1 MEDKITRIELQL
13 DKHSI
18 QIAKLFS
25 KIDDTNG
32 CIVKINNSL
41 CNYASRNFRSFKN
54 SIGEIHDRIFN
65 KHSANSIR
73 LCW

>member
-1 MEDKITRIELQL
+1 MDDKMTRIELQL

-41 CNYASRNFRSFKN
+41 LQIKYGVYGALGFYIITQVGIMEALK
-54 SIGEIHDRIFN
+54 IV
-65 KHSANSIR
+65 
-73 LCW
+73 